1 MVSPPLTLFY
11 KQMPTLQLKVRKEAL
26 HCTLQHAEE
35 TTRSL
40 KFFYSAR
47 KSKLTPQI
55 ALEKQRCMWLA
66 VKDIAQFAS
75 FYVLDNGADI
85 KVVTADNRTP
95 LHNAILNGHSDVATK
110 VLNRG

>member
-1 MVSPPLTLFY
+1 
-11 KQMPTLQLKVRKEAL
+11 
-26 HCTLQHAEE
+26 
-35 TTRSL
+35 
-40 KFFYSAR
+40 
-47 KSKLTPQI
+47 
-55 ALEKQRCMWLA
+55 MWLA